1 MVVVCGVC
9 HVENC
14 IYSHDTKK
22 VGCMFFHVTHNCT
35 RGASCKFS
43 HDPISAEELA
53 ELKRIHDE
61 VEMEKHSVE
70 TLHSLN
76 SRSCLRM
83 LRKRCCRRR
92 RRRRRRRKRHSTLC
106 QACCRWWRREKGKL
120 LWNRTSP
127 KKVVLNLKMPFSHAL
142 LQQTLAKRNDD
153 VSSTPLSTFPCQS
166 DLSQDS
172 RLRPLSKSLSFYQP
186 HR

>member
-1 MVVVCGVC
+1 MMVVVCGVY

-22 VGCMFFHVTHNCT
+22 VGCMFFHVTHNCA

-70 TLHSLN
+70 SLHSPN
-76 SRSCLRM
+76 SRPCLQM
-83 LRKRCCRRR
+83 LHKRCCRRR
-92 RRRRRRRKRHSTLC
+92 RRRRARHSTLL
-106 QACCRWWRREKGKL
+106 QVCCRWWRRGKKKL

-127 KKVVLNLKMPFSHAL
+127 KKVVLNLKMPFSHEL
-142 LQQTLAKRNDD
+142 LQQTRAKRNDD

-172 RLRPLSKSLSFYQP
+172 RPRPLSKS
-186 HR
+186 